1 MTKGTEGKIGVLSL
15 VLLFSVVQFY
25 AQASFEKP
33 ISLVPENTTAASPVC
48 ALLSTTGNKNIR
60 VDGKEVN
67 TGATI
72 LDGAK
77 LETGDCVGATVRWG
91 SLNRVDLSTN
101 TVASIHYGEGKLRVT
116 LERGCAR
123 VKSREGLAV
132 LIETP
137 EVKAIAAQESVGSDR
152 SSAELCYPVNN
163 SQSYNPHCGAPVV
176 WFFGGGG
183 AVGTIAVTV
192 ALRGEAAGPST
203 PSLNE

>member
-1 MTKGTEGKIGVLSL
+1 MTSGTEGKIGVISL

-25 AQASFEKP
+25 VQASAEKS
-33 ISLVPENTTAASPVC
+33 ISLVPENTTAASPVV
-48 ALLSTTGNKNIR
+48 ALLSTTGNRNIR

-67 TGATI
+67 TGGTI

-91 SLNRVDLSTN
+91 SLNRVDLPVN
-101 TVASIHYGEGKLRVT
+101 TVAFIHYGKGKLKVT

-137 EVKAIAAQESVGSDR
+137 EVKTIAQESEGSNR
-152 SSAELCYPVNN
+152 SSAEVCYPVNN
-163 SQSYNPHCGAPVV
+163 SQSYSPNCGAPVV

-192 ALRGEAAGPST
+192 ALRGDAAGPST